1 MAMTKEQKT
10 ALLAGV
16 SLFSEVGPSA
26 LGEIADLMT
35 EIEFAPGRYIVRQGQ
50 VGTGF
55 YLIAGGRAKVVR
67 GNSEIAHLGPGDFF
81 GELSV
86 LDQSPRMA
94 HVIAEEPTTCL
105 ALASW
110 DLTQLLERTPKVTLA
125 LLRVVAGRLRAASE
139 HPTH

>member
-1 MAMTKEQKT
+1 MTRAERLT
-10 ALLAGV
+10 LLRKV
-16 SLFSEVGPSA
+16 SLFSEVDPQA

-55 YLIAGGRAKVVR
+55 YLIAAGRAKVVR
-67 GNSEIAHLGPGDFF
+67 GNTEIAHLASGDFF

-86 LDQSPRMA
+86 LDQAPRMA

-110 DLTQLLERTPKVTLA
+110 DLSKLLEKNPKVTLA
-125 LLRVVAGRLRAASE
+125 LLRVVAGRLRAAGE
-139 HPTH
+139 HHTL